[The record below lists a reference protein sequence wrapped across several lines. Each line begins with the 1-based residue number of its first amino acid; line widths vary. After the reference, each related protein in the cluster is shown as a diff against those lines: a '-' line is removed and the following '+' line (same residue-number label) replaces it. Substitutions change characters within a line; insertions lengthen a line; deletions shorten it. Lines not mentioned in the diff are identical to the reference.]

1 MVGWDAEVHLDSLPV
16 RIRLASIDEQAIE
29 ALEAFVASWCHVGTL
44 GGFGGTVHD
53 ATINGFQDSQDGV
66 AVFEVV
72 LDLGTASEAAL
83 DAFLSGLRGL
93 KIVHGLDVEEVLLGY
108 NADGL

>member
-1 MVGWDAEVHLDSLPV
+1 
-16 RIRLASIDEQAIE
+16 
-29 ALEAFVASWCHVGTL
+29 
-44 GGFGGTVHD
+44 
-53 ATINGFQDSQDGV
+53 
-66 AVFEVV
+66 V
-72 LDLGTASEAAL
+72 LDLGSASETAL